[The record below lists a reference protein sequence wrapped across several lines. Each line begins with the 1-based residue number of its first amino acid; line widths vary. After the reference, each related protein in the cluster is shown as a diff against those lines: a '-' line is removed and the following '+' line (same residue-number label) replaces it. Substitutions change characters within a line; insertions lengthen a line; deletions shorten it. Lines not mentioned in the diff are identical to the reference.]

1 VSLIRL
7 LCRRHRLAIG
17 LVLVLSLASAGL
29 GVRVIAFV
37 NDELIRAASPL
48 PAALLRFAGLL
59 AALFLVGAGAQLA
72 MSTLGHRLVYDL
84 RRTLVKRVLDTS
96 IERLEQL
103 GSARLLASLNSDT
116 AQLTAAVVA
125 LPAVVYG
132 LAINLGGLGYLAWLS
147 PPLFLATAVW
157 LAVAVVVA
165 WALLRR
171 THREVGLARDAE
183 DRLVADYQAVI
194 EGRKELKLNRA
205 RARRV
210 YEGDLEPDLRSNR
223 DHEIRADLYNGTNDN
238 WVNVMALGAIGL
250 VFFVAKG
257 LGRADT
263 ATAATYALGILYLR
277 ASLTNVV
284 TAIPALI
291 GGAVAL
297 GKVESLALAEY
308 RADFDAPGDGLA
320 GWREL
325 RLEGLEYRYTAADGE
340 AGFAVGPLDLTL
352 TRGEVVFVAG
362 GNGSGK
368 STLARLLTGLYQPQG
383 GRIRVD
389 GQVVEGAAVGP
400 YRRLFASVFSD
411 FHLFCQLLGGGEQ
424 PASEA
429 EVDHWLGR
437 LGMTGKAPVGGG
449 RLLDTRLSHG
459 QRKRLALLLA
469 ILEGRSILVLDEW
482 AADQDPVFRRVFYD
496 DVLPALRAAGR
507 TVVAITHDDR
517 YFDRADRLLQM
528 DSGCLVPWRSGLA
541 PAAESPRQLV
551 PGGAGPP

>member
-7 LCRRHRLAIG
+7 LGRRHRLAIA
-17 LVLVLSLASAGL
+17 LVLALSVASAGL

-37 NDELIRAASPL
+37 DEELIRASAAPGASV
-48 PAALLRFAGLL
+48 LLRFAGLL
-59 AALFLVGAGAQLA
+59 AALFGAGAWAQLA
-72 MSTLGHRLVYDL
+72 MSRLGHRLVFDL
-84 RRTLVKRVLDTS
+84 RRTLVKRVLDTP

-125 LPAVVYG
+125 LPALVYG
-132 LAINLGGLGYLAWLS
+132 VAINLGGLGYLAWLS
-147 PPLFLATAVW
+147 PALFLATAAW
-157 LAVAVVVA
+157 MALAVGVA
-165 WALLRR
+165 WVLMRR
-171 THREVGLARDAE
+171 THGEVGRARDAE

-194 EGRKELKLNRA
+194 DGRKELALNRA

-210 YEGDLEPDLRSNR
+210 YEDELEPDLRANR
-223 DHEIRADLYNGTNDN
+223 DHEIRADAYNGINDN

-250 VFFVAKG
+250 VFFVAGG

-263 ATAATYALGILYLR
+263 ASAATFALGILYLR
-277 ASLTNVV
+277 ASLANVV

-297 GKVESLALAEY
+297 GKVESLALADY
-308 RADFDAPGDGLA
+308 RAGFDRPGDGLA
-320 GWREL
+320 RWRTL
-325 RLEGLEYRYTAADGE
+325 ALEGVTYRYPGAAGE
-340 AGFAVGPLDLTL
+340 PGFEVGPVDLTL
-352 TRGEVVFVAG
+352 ERGEVLFVAG

-368 STLARLLTGLYQPQG
+368 STLARLLTGLYQPGAGQ
-383 GRIRVD
+383 IRVD
-389 GQVVEGAAVGP
+389 GQVVDPSGVGP
-400 YRRLFASVFSD
+400 YRRLFAGVFSD
-411 FHLFCQLLGGGEQ
+411 FHLFCHLLGDDGQ
-424 PASEA
+424 PAGEGD
-429 EVDHWLGR
+429 VRRWLDM
-437 LGMTGKAPVGGG
+437 LGMSAKAAVGGG

-482 AADQDPVFRRVFYD
+482 AADQDPAFRRVFYD

-517 YFDRADRLLQM
+517 YFDRADRLLKM
-528 DSGCLVPWRSGLA
+528 ESGCLVPWRPGP
-541 PAAESPRQLV
+541 PA
-551 PGGAGPP
+551 GAGAPEISARAGRD